1 MKIKLRSEEWY
12 PVYTADEDED
22 GREYEIPDE
31 LAQRYMAAL
40 ETFRPVL
47 DELAEFIEDMPTDE
61 KEET

>member
-1 MKIKLRSEEWY
+1 
-12 PVYTADEDED
+12 
-22 GREYEIPDE
+22 
-31 LAQRYMAAL
+31 MAAL